1 MSAGLA
7 AFLTIAEAER
17 ENLSAHRL
25 TADVLERIDRLD
37 PVLHAYITVAAESAL
52 ERARELDAS
61 GRRGPLWGVV
71 IGCKD
76 SIVTAGLRTTANSRL
91 LEGWYPNKDAAI
103 VANLKR
109 AGAVIVGKHNLNEF
123 GWSIP
128 SPDDLT
134 PAPRNPWNTESAA
147 IGSSSGSAVA
157 VAAGLCAG
165 AIGTD
170 SGGSIRLPAA
180 NCGVVGL
187 KPTHGILP
195 MDGVYG
201 NLTLTD
207 VGPIA
212 RSVGDVRLLLS
223 AASGSQSPTAASASA
238 ERLGSVRVGVL
249 PELGIAIDVDREIE
263 GAYTAAIRQLER
275 LGARIVELKGIQ
287 SETATAA
294 VRVILNAEAYAAHA
308 SSLRRHP
315 ELYGS
320 SARIHLTQ
328 GAFLGAADYINAVR
342 FMSRYATAIDEM
354 FESVD
359 CLITPTSPYLTA
371 EEARRPE
378 AHRMGLGDLFTSPF
392 NLSGNPAVS
401 VPAGY
406 SSSGMPI
413 GVQMIG
419 RSLADERL
427 LWIAEQYE
435 QSEPWHREHPID

>member
-1 MSAGLA
+1 MSTHLD

-37 PVLHAYITVAAESAL
+37 PVLHAYITVAGESAL
-52 ERARELDAS
+52 ERARELDAGGRS
-61 GRRGPLWGVV
+61 GSLWGVV

-76 SIVTAGLRTTANSRL
+76 SIATAGLRTTANSRI
-91 LEGWYPNKDAAI
+91 LEAWYPDRDAAV

-123 GWSIP
+123 GWTIP

-165 AIGTD
+165 ALGTD

-187 KPTHGILP
+187 KPTHGTLP

-201 NLTLTD
+201 NETLTD

-212 RSVGDVRLLLS
+212 RSVNDVRLLLS
-223 AASGSQSPTAASASA
+223 AASGGQSPAASAA
-238 ERLGSVRVGVL
+238 ADGLGSVRVGVL
-249 PELGIAIDVDREIE
+249 PELGVAIDVDREID
-263 GAYTAAIRQLER
+263 GAYTAAIRQLEQ
-275 LGARIVELKGIQ
+275 LGARIVELEGIQ
-287 SETATAA
+287 SKKATAA

-308 SSLRRHP
+308 SPLRLHP
-315 ELYGS
+315 DLYGP

-328 GAFLGAADYINAVR
+328 GAFLGAADYIHAVR

-359 CLITPTSPYLTA
+359 CLLTPTSPYLTA

-413 GVQMIG
+413 GVQMVG

-435 QSEPWHREHPID
+435 QSTAWHREHPIN